1 MNNTY
6 YNIPVDWYSMDTI
19 NSYDNIINDKSGN
32 LLSPKD
38 GFLKGN
44 MFNNL
49 YSKYKNY
56 PINDLN
62 IQNKREELLYNYMMY
77 NFTLTDLG
85 LYLDNYP
92 NDVNVINLYNN
103 YLNEYYKILNEY
115 ERNYGPLT
123 IDSHYLNTSPW
134 TWDNSPWPWEVTK

>member
-1 MNNTY
+1 MNNNY

-19 NSYDNIINDKSGN
+19 NSYDNIINDRSGN

-134 TWDNSPWPWEVTK
+134 TWDNSPWEVTK

>member
-1 MNNTY
+1 MNNNY

-19 NSYDNIINDKSGN
+19 NSYDNIINDRSGN

-49 YSKYKNY
+49 YNKYKNY

-123 IDSHYLNTSPW
+123 IDSH
-134 TWDNSPWPWEVTK
+134 

>member
-1 MNNTY
+1 
-6 YNIPVDWYSMDTI
+6 
-19 NSYDNIINDKSGN
+19 
-32 LLSPKD
+32 
-38 GFLKGN
+38 
-44 MFNNL
+44 
-49 YSKYKNY
+49 
-56 PINDLN
+56 
-62 IQNKREELLYNYMMY
+62 MMY

-134 TWDNSPWPWEVTK
+134 TCDNSPWPWEVTK

>member
-1 MNNTY
+1 MNNNY

-19 NSYDNIINDKSGN
+19 NSYDNIINDRSGN

-49 YSKYKNY
+49 YNKYKNY

-103 YLNEYYKILNEY
+103 YLNEY